1 MSGLETTKNTIRHHV
16 FALSKLFGVDSTV
29 DLNML
34 DYARKLEQSIGSVAP
49 GQINSQTAIEVLCED
64 SLHSD
69 ALIQKFNELKLR
81 NARELAPS
89 VYLYSQIKRDA
100 DLASALERVS
110 ESKLTDLGQGDSS
123 ENTLT
128 RKGVQQL
135 QQLIAD
141 SNTQF
146 CSTSHSVNSDR
157 TLRSLFAGSV
167 DAGGVGPPY
176 SDTSIRT
183 ESRFADDQP
192 VTAGRTRSTNMR
204 TNVDEINNVPVQE
217 RVEAST
223 AASGAYRLP
232 HQPDWLYERTNLW
245 NDFMPVVDIDTNSNY
260 LKAPIESLSNEMQEH
275 AVVGDLLRLL
285 QGNQGVYIKPA
296 PLISRMASRTFHLD
310 ENMTP
315 TLVDTANK
323 ILPICT
329 DYSTIVR
336 FIDEKSLFE
345 YGMVNHAL
353 SGAMRRL
360 LKDYYVLLCQLE
372 HEYRTGRL
380 GIARLQFSLQ
390 DTAAMFSQL
399 ARISTDIQTGKC
411 SGGTVLSLLYDNV
424 RKVFGVKQM
433 HELVTYLLRNASVPF
448 FTILQKW
455 IYRGVISD
463 PYHEFFISA
472 GSMSDFFPH
481 GHITSGRHL
490 APMERMNHDAVDWA
504 YFWEQYHTIVSH
516 NVPSFLESHLSQI
529 LNTGKYLN
537 VVQQCADAYE
547 LPSLETL
554 EYDDVDSTYLEQIE
568 RAHLYASSLLLKLM
582 IKEKDLKEHLISI
595 KRYFLLDQADFIVH
609 FMDAAASELHKPS
622 TDVSLLR
629 LSSLLESAI
638 RTSTATLDP
647 FKDNLK
653 VVIYKFD
660 LITQILMVLRAGSDL
675 EMESTVADDMD
686 LTGLE
691 AFSVDYSVGWPIS
704 LVLNRQVM
712 DRYQMLFRHMFY
724 CKHVERR
731 LCSSWV
737 LGKVARRADCL
748 IETWFTT
755 AFLLG
760 QRMLT
765 FIQHFQYY
773 MAVEVIE
780 PTWHQFFQQMDKVSN
795 LDALLDAHLYC
806 LEVCMDDCLLA
817 CPDLLS
823 LFGKLAVVCVLFAN
837 FVQRVLS
844 ASAAGLDMDSA
855 VPADIRHTRGPHL
868 HDPIPGPWTYANPA
882 SKRPSSQL
890 SYAASTVSGDSVLT
904 KVTRDDFNQFGASE
918 AFAQSVIDFDRKFN
932 SLLVEFVEKLKHYAK
947 ERNKLSSLVS
957 RLDFNDFYSTTFL
970 ADNTHTSDLSNRLT
984 FEPRS
989 IVTDMA
995 TEENTRPVPNPRGHR
1010 VAQSTYH
1017 PPEDFGDGDYI

>member
-1 MSGLETTKNTIRHHV
+1 MDNSLRKACESPRWLLARRLAQII
-16 FALSKLFGVDSTV
+16 
-29 DLNML
+29 LNCVSASSP
-34 DYARKLEQSIGSVAP
+34 D
-49 GQINSQTAIEVLCED
+49 T
-64 SLHSD
+64 
-69 ALIQKFNELKLR
+69 
-81 NARELAPS
+81 
-89 VYLYSQIKRDA
+89 LYSFGILDVGFGDNQEYHPSSCVCTFQAFWIKRDA

-146 CSTSHSVNSDR
+146 CNTSHSINSDR

-183 ESRFADDQP
+183 ESRFADDQS
-192 VTAGRTRSTNMR
+192 VTAGRTRLINLR

-217 RVEAST
+217 RVEGST

-245 NDFMPVVDIDTNSNY
+245 NDFLPIVDIDTNSNY

-310 ENMTP
+310 ENM
-315 TLVDTANK
+315 K
-323 ILPICT
+323 
-329 DYSTIVR
+329 
-336 FIDEKSLFE
+336 KSLFE

-390 DTAAMFSQL
+390 
-399 ARISTDIQTGKC
+399 
-411 SGGTVLSLLYDNV
+411 
-424 RKVFGVKQM
+424 
-433 HELVTYLLRNASVPF
+433 ASVPF

-481 GHITSGRHL
+481 GHVASDRHL

-554 EYDDVDSTYLEQIE
+554 EYDDVDPTYLEQIE

-780 PTWHQFFQQMDKVSN
+780 PTWDQFFQQMDKVSN

-844 ASAAGLDMDSA
+844 ASAAGLGMDSA
-855 VPADIRHTRGPHL
+855 LPADIRHTRGPHL
-868 HDPIPGPWTYANPA
+868 HDPIPGPWTYDNPA

-970 ADNTHTSDLSNRLT
+970 ADNTPTSDLSNRLT

-989 IVTDMA
+989 IVTDMT

-1010 VAQSTYH
+1010 VVRSTYH
-1017 PPEDFGDGDYI
+1017 PTEDFGDGDYI

>member
-16 FALSKLFGVDSTV
+16 FALSKLFGVDPTV
-29 DLNML
+29 DLYML
-34 DYARKLEQSIGSVAP
+34 DYARKLEQSIGSVTP
-49 GQINSQTAIEVLCED
+49 GQINSQTAIEVLCEG
-64 SLHSD
+64 SPHSD

-89 VYLYSQIKRDA
+89 VYLYSQIKCDS
-100 DLASALERVS
+100 DLALALERVS
-110 ESKLTDLGQGDSS
+110 GSKCLDHGLGESS

-146 CSTSHSVNSDR
+146 GSTSHSINSDR

-167 DAGGVGPPY
+167 GDGGADPPY
-176 SDTSIRT
+176 SETPIRT
-183 ESRFADDQP
+183 ESRFTDDQS
-192 VTAGRTRSTNMR
+192 VTAGRTRLTNMR
-204 TNVDEINNVPVQE
+204 TNVDEMGNVPARE

-245 NDFMPVVDIDTNSNY
+245 NDFLPVVDNSTNSNY
-260 LKAPIESLSNEMQEH
+260 SKAPIESLSNEMQEH

-296 PLISRMASRTFHLD
+296 PLISRMASRTFYLD

-380 GIARLQFSLQ
+380 GIARLQFALQ

-399 ARISTDIQTGKC
+399 ARISMDVQTGKC
-411 SGGTVLSLLYDNV
+411 SGGTVLSLLYDNA

-433 HELVTYLLRNASVPF
+433 HELITYLLRNASVPF

-463 PYHEFFISA
+463 PYREFFISA

-481 GHITSGRHL
+481 GHVASGSHL

-516 NVPSFLESHLSQI
+516 NVPTFLESHLSQI

-547 LPSLETL
+547 LPPLETL
-554 EYDDVDSTYLEQIE
+554 EYDDTDSTYLEQIE

-582 IKEKDLKEHLISI
+582 IKEKDLKEHLTSI

-609 FMDAAASELHKPS
+609 FMDAAASELCKPS

-675 EMESTVADDMD
+675 EIEPTVADDMD

-737 LGKVARRADCL
+737 LGKMARRADCL

-844 ASAAGLDMDSA
+844 ASAGGLDMDSA
-855 VPADIRHTRGPHL
+855 VPVDAGHTRGPHL

-970 ADNTHTSDLSNRLT
+970 ADSAPTSDHSNRLT
-984 FEPRS
+984 FEARS
-989 IVTDMA
+989 IVTDLT

-1010 VAQSTYH
+1010 VAQTTYP
-1017 PPEDFGDGDYI
+1017 PPEDFEDGDYI

>member
-16 FALSKLFGVDSTV
+16 FALSKLFGVDPTA
-29 DLNML
+29 DLYML
-34 DYARKLEQSIGSVAP
+34 DYARKLEQSIGTVAP
-49 GQINSQTAIEVLCED
+49 GQINSQTAIEVLCEG

-89 VYLYSQIKRDA
+89 VYLYSQIKCDS
-100 DLASALERVS
+100 DLALALERVS
-110 ESKLTDLGQGDSS
+110 GSKLTDLGQGESS

-141 SNTQF
+141 SHTQF
-146 CSTSHSVNSDR
+146 GSTSHSINSDR

-167 DAGGVGPPY
+167 DDGGGGPLY
-176 SDTSIRT
+176 SETPIRT
-183 ESRFADDQP
+183 ESRFTDDQS
-192 VTAGRTRSTNMR
+192 VTAGRTRLTGMR
-204 TNVDEINNVPVQE
+204 TNVDEMGNVPVRE

-245 NDFMPVVDIDTNSNY
+245 NDFLPVVDNGSNSNY
-260 LKAPIESLSNEMQEH
+260 SKAPIESLSNEMQEH

-296 PLISRMASRTFHLD
+296 PLISRIASRTFHLD

-323 ILPICT
+323 ILPICS

-336 FIDEKSLFE
+336 FIDEKSIFE

-380 GIARLQFSLQ
+380 GIARLQFALQ

-411 SGGTVLSLLYDNV
+411 SGGTVLSLLYDNT

-433 HELVTYLLRNASVPF
+433 HELITYLLRNASVPF

-481 GHITSGRHL
+481 GHVASGSHL

-516 NVPSFLESHLSQI
+516 NVPIFLESHLSQI

-537 VVQQCADAYE
+537 VVQQCADDYE
-547 LPSLETL
+547 LPPLETL
-554 EYDDVDSTYLEQIE
+554 EYDDTDSTYLEQIE

-582 IKEKDLKEHLISI
+582 IKEKDLKEHLTSI

-609 FMDAAASELHKPS
+609 FMDAAASELCKPS
-622 TDVSLLR
+622 TG
-629 LSSLLESAI
+629 ES
-638 RTSTATLDP
+638 
-647 FKDNLK
+647 
-653 VVIYKFD
+653 
-660 LITQILMVLRAGSDL
+660 
-675 EMESTVADDMD
+675 
-686 LTGLE
+686 
-691 AFSVDYSVGWPIS
+691 
-704 LVLNRQVM
+704 
-712 DRYQMLFRHMFY
+712 
-724 CKHVERR
+724 
-731 LCSSWV
+731 
-737 LGKVARRADCL
+737 
-748 IETWFTT
+748 
-755 AFLLG
+755 
-760 QRMLT
+760 
-765 FIQHFQYY
+765 
-773 MAVEVIE
+773 
-780 PTWHQFFQQMDKVSN
+780 
-795 LDALLDAHLYC
+795 
-806 LEVCMDDCLLA
+806 
-817 CPDLLS
+817 
-823 LFGKLAVVCVLFAN
+823 
-837 FVQRVLS
+837 
-844 ASAAGLDMDSA
+844 
-855 VPADIRHTRGPHL
+855 
-868 HDPIPGPWTYANPA
+868 
-882 SKRPSSQL
+882 RP
-890 SYAASTVSGDSVLT
+890 
-904 KVTRDDFNQFGASE
+904 
-918 AFAQSVIDFDRKFN
+918 
-932 SLLVEFVEKLKHYAK
+932 EKLSWLKCAA
-947 ERNKLSSLVS
+947 R
-957 RLDFNDFYSTTFL
+957 
-970 ADNTHTSDLSNRLT
+970 
-984 FEPRS
+984 
-989 IVTDMA
+989 
-995 TEENTRPVPNPRGHR
+995 
-1010 VAQSTYH
+1010 
-1017 PPEDFGDGDYI
+1017 